1 MRFGV
6 WIRIAF
12 VIIAFV
18 MATAMNRSVCAQ
30 IKEIFVSGL
39 RILSPSLSKCNFL
52 GGVCIRKYKD
62 GKLLSQGDCEF
73 HNGLDIANEIK
84 LNIARKNCDV
94 KYGGRCF
101 KYVLHSTS
109 DVVYEE
115 AKLLCDEIGWT
126 VANIYDDDHY
136 KMIKQYLS
144 STMAPLRKIYLW
156 TGMTFKRREVLQ
168 RSGEKIIVS
177 SSIWYEGYPSTD
189 SRYTGMAIE
198 VDNDKNE
205 KHQGVYN
212 FPPDEPL
219 YGALCEL

>member
-30 IKEIFVSGL
+30 IK
-39 RILSPSLSKCNFL
+39 